1 MVDVVE
7 ALAGRQLRPYKCFF
21 AVDRA
26 EHTDRTA
33 EHEVVLYRE
42 VKLQADFILYGL
54 RLLVEDA
61 VLLDTCSR
69 CAAELSHLYGC
80 YVIAFFVLQI
90 FNFFLVLLALI
101 TLDITGCLSCLHRDF
116 KLIRQC
122 EVIRVLLHQ
131 YVVRDNSAQRVGN
144 D

>member
-1 MVDVVE
+1 VVDVVE

-26 EHTDRTA
+26 EHTDWTA

-42 VKLQADFILYGL
+42 VKLQADFILHGL
-54 RLLVEDA
+54 RLLVKDT
-61 VLLDTCSR
+61 VLLDARSR
-69 CAAELSHLYGC
+69 CAAELSHLYRR
-80 YVIAFFVLQI
+80 YVIAFFVLQV
-90 FNFFLVLLALI
+90 FDFFLMLLALI
-101 TLDITGCLSCLHRDF
+101 TLEITDCLSCLHRDF
-116 KLIRQC
+116 KLVRQC
-122 EVIRVLLHQ
+122 EVIRVLLYQ